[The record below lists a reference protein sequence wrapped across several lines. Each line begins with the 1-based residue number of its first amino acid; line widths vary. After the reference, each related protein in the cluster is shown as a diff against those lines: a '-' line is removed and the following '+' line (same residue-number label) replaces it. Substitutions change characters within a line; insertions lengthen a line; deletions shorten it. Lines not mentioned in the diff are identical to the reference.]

1 MAKLTGLQ
9 CASFNYYSSSYNFID
24 HVRVPTKISFFRFP
38 QEQSERNAWC
48 NLIKWRENKDGFRI
62 SKSLDCVRSIFSLK
76 KFTDLLDVLGKDWFR
91 EPASF
96 IPLEQLYLHWKRNNF
111 TFIERASET
120 ISKEES
126 KGVADCSQQLH
137 DVQQDLFETDD
148 NIQLDDSLDCR
159 FWKSNQGSYWLSLK
173 DWNIQ
178 LKHAIS
184 FYRSR

>member
-1 MAKLTGLQ
+1 MHHLTTIPTNITLLIMLGFQPKL
-9 CASFNYYSSSYNFID
+9 ASFVFPKNSQKGMLGVIWSNEEKIKMVLESLNPSIVWEAFSPWKNLQTSWTYLEKID
-24 HVRVPTKISFFRFP
+24 SGSQT
-38 QEQSERNAWC
+38 
-48 NLIKWRENKDGFRI
+48 
-62 SKSLDCVRSIFSLK
+62 
-76 KFTDLLDVLGKDWFR
+76 
-91 EPASF
+91 SF

-126 KGVADCSQQLH
+126 KGVADCTQQQH

-148 NIQLDDSLDCR
+148 NIQLDGSLDCR
-159 FWKSNQGSYWLSLK
+159 FWKNNQGSYWLSLK

-178 LKHAIS
+178 LKHAIT